1 RKMPTT
7 LSFRWYILLFP
18 LMIFIAIN
26 GSAQSFYRVGS
37 MPSVNINNGLPDN
50 WALHFKT
57 ESRLLFQSGQ
67 FGKEPIRDFDYVL
80 SDISMIVS
88 KKTGLNTNLGGGY
101 LVRILENQV
110 IHRTIQQISIVRKY
124 NSFRLAHRFSA
135 DQSFNLSP
143 NGEFEFKYVEY
154 RLRYRIAAEF
164 PLNGQSVD
172 AREFYLKI
180 NNEYLYGWQN
190 SEDDIEIRIVP
201 LLGYNFEDNSKLE
214 MGLDYRLDSFL
225 NDHTQ
230 NSFWLSINWFFRI

>member
-1 RKMPTT
+1 MPTT
-7 LSFRWYILLFP
+7 LSFRYYILISALLFFTAKS
-18 LMIFIAIN
+18 LN
-26 GSAQSFYRVGS
+26 AQSFYRVGT
-37 MPSVNINNGLPDN
+37 MPSVNINFGLKNN

-67 FGKEPIRDFDYVL
+67 FGKEPIRGFDYVL
-80 SDISMIVS
+80 SDISMIAS
-88 KKTGLNTNLGGGY
+88 KKTGLNTNLAGGY
-101 LVRILENQV
+101 LVRILENQA
-110 IHRTIQQISIVRKY
+110 IHRTIQQFSIVRKY

-135 DQSFNLSP
+135 DQSFNLNP
-143 NGEFEFKYVEY
+143 NREFQFKYVEY

-190 SEDDIEIRIVP
+190 SDNDIEIRIVP
-201 LLGYNFEDNSKLE
+201 VLGYNFVDKSKLE
-214 MGLDYRLDSFL
+214 LGPDYRLDSFL
-225 NDHTQ
+225 NDTTR

>member
-1 RKMPTT
+1 MPTT
-7 LSFRWYILLFP
+7 LSFKCYILLFA
-18 LMIFIAIN
+18 LLLFTAKN
-26 GSAQSFYRVGS
+26 GNAQSFYRVGT
-37 MPSVNINNGLPDN
+37 MPSVNINFGLPSN

-67 FGKEPIRDFDYVL
+67 FGQEPFNGFDYLL
-80 SDISMIVS
+80 SDISLIGS
-88 KKTGLNTNLGGGY
+88 KKTGLNTNLGAGY
-101 LVRILENQV
+101 LIRFLENEA
-110 IHRTIQQISIVRKY
+110 IHRTIQQFSIVRKY

-135 DQSFNLSP
+135 DQSFNLNP
-143 NGEFEFKYVEY
+143 FEKFELKYIEY

-172 AREFYLKI
+172 SREFYLKI
-180 NNEYLYGWQN
+180 NNEYLYSWQN

-225 NDHTQ
+225 NENSR
-230 NSFWLSINWFFRI
+230 NSFWLSLNWFFRI

>member
-1 RKMPTT
+1 M
-7 LSFRWYILLFP
+7 L
-18 LMIFIAIN
+18 FIAIN
-26 GSAQSFYRVGS
+26 GSAQSFYRMGS
-37 MPSVNINNGLPDN
+37 MPSVNINFGLPDN
-50 WALHFKT
+50 WALNFKT

-67 FGKEPIRDFDYVL
+67 FGQEPIRGFDYLL

-88 KKTGLNTNLGGGY
+88 KKTSLNTNLAGGY
-101 LVRILENQV
+101 LIRILENQA
-110 IHRTIQQISIVRKY
+110 IHRTIQQFSIVRQF

-143 NGEFEFKYVEY
+143 NGEFQFKYVEY

-172 AREFYLKI
+172 AREFYFKI

-190 SEDDIEIRIVP
+190 SDNDIEIRIVP
-201 LLGYNFEDNSKLE
+201 LLGYNFVDKSKLE
-214 MGLDYRLDSFL
+214 LGLDYRVDSFL
-225 NDHTQ
+225 NGTTR

>member
-1 RKMPTT
+1 MPTT
-7 LSFRWYILLFP
+7 LSFKLNILLFS
-18 LMIFIAIN
+18 LLLLAAQN
-26 GSAQSFYRVGS
+26 GNAESLYRVGT
-37 MPSVNINNGLPDN
+37 MPSVNINFGLPNN

-67 FGKEPIRDFDYVL
+67 FGKEPIRDFDYLL

-88 KKTGLNTNLGGGY
+88 KKTSLNTNLAGGY
-101 LVRILENQV
+101 LIRILENQA
-110 IHRTIQQISIVRKY
+110 IHRTIQQFSIVRQF

-143 NGEFEFKYVEY
+143 NGEFQFKYVEY

-164 PLNGQSVD
+164 PLNGQSVNP
-172 AREFYLKI
+172 REFYLKI

-190 SEDDIEIRIVP
+190 SESDVEIRIVP
-201 LLGYNFEDNSKLE
+201 LLGYNFVDKSKLE
-214 MGLDYRLDSFL
+214 LGLDYRLDSFL
-225 NDHTQ
+225 NSTAR